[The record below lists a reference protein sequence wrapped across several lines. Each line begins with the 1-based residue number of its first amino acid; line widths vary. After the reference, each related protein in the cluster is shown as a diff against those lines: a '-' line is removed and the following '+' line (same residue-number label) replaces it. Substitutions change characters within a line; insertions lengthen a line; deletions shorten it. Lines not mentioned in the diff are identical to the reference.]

1 MKTLRVNAP
10 LKRVR
15 KIYLR
20 FFVSVLMFSLL
31 AVYMTGMNSKKN
43 KQNDV
48 DVTSR
53 DGVSWQERWDAVAEM
68 ESEGSTYKQ
77 YSYSTSILPPI

>member
-1 MKTLRVNAP
+1 
-10 LKRVR
+10 
-15 KIYLR
+15 
-20 FFVSVLMFSLL
+20 
-31 AVYMTGMNSKKN
+31 MTGMNSKKN